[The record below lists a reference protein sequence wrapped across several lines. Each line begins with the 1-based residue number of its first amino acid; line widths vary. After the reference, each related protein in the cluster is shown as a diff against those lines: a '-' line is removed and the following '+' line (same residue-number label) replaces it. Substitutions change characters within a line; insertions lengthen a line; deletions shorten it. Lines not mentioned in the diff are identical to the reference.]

1 MPINNNLEPVS
12 LPMDLKF
19 GQDAVTHYINN
30 LESLNI
36 ELIDGPTREQA
47 QKIAWHMT
55 KATWADKPS
64 ETSFENATAEEA
76 SINLQDEFLSNLI
89 EANAMTAIYLKSGIK
104 LHGKIVSYDQFTIT
118 LKEDNIQLIYKH
130 AVATIVP
137 IKNYS

>member
-1 MPINNNLEPVS
+1 MSENN
-12 LPMDLKF
+12 
-19 GQDAVTHYINN
+19 T
-30 LESLNI
+30 
-36 ELIDGPTREQA
+36 
-47 QKIAWHMT
+47 
-55 KATWADKPS
+55 
-64 ETSFENATAEEA
+64 